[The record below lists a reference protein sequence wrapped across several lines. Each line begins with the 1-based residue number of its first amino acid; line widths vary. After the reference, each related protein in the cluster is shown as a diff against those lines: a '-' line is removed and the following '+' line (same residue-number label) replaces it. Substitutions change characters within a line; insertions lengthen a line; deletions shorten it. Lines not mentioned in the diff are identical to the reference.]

1 MALGEDI
8 VHVDSLEINR
18 EQLEIKLSALKEGKT
33 YLDVSRNGEVYYMDS
48 VYVHKGNVITTNT
61 YLGNSRGAFV
71 IPLATLIYL
80 IYILYQLIR
89 RYSYNRKKTLYDY
102 ANVRD
107 LGMIIFFGSAVLMLL
122 MTLGSAKGID
132 TWIRSIL
139 SSAYGLSIL
148 VLPLALIISILV
160 TISNLELMRKE
171 GRSLRNMLGCFLGVL
186 MCVLTLL
193 PDQLYRWISIYS
205 DIDIQNAG
213 KIWTYLYIALEEII
227 NYSNTYL
234 ECILLSTVILALSA
248 ARRIPSF
255 DRDAIL
261 ILGSQIRS
269 DGGLTNLLK
278 GRADRAV
285 EFAKMQK
292 EATGKDI
299 LFVPT
304 GGKGD
309 DEVISE
315 GEAIKNYLV
324 SIGIAE
330 EQILSEERATNTR
343 ENFRYSLELIQKH
356 GISNPKIA
364 FSTTNYHVFRS
375 GILAHQAGIQAEGIG
390 SKTKR
395 YFWINAFVREFIA
408 TLVTYYRTHLKII
421 GAMILM
427 IFLMAAVQYISNIH

>member
-1 MALGEDI
+1 MKPVRERKYHNAVVALILSAVSLLFIVLLGRTYTMRITLPQGAQSAEEFSVALGEDI

-160 TISNLELMRKE
+160 TISNLE
-171 GRSLRNMLGCFLGVL
+171 
-186 MCVLTLL
+186 
-193 PDQLYRWISIYS
+193 
-205 DIDIQNAG
+205 
-213 KIWTYLYIALEEII
+213 
-227 NYSNTYL
+227 
-234 ECILLSTVILALSA
+234 
-248 ARRIPSF
+248 
-255 DRDAIL
+255 
-261 ILGSQIRS
+261 
-269 DGGLTNLLK
+269 
-278 GRADRAV
+278 
-285 EFAKMQK
+285 
-292 EATGKDI
+292 
-299 LFVPT
+299 
-304 GGKGD
+304 
-309 DEVISE
+309 
-315 GEAIKNYLV
+315 
-324 SIGIAE
+324 
-330 EQILSEERATNTR
+330 
-343 ENFRYSLELIQKH
+343 
-356 GISNPKIA
+356 
-364 FSTTNYHVFRS
+364 
-375 GILAHQAGIQAEGIG
+375 
-390 SKTKR
+390 
-395 YFWINAFVREFIA
+395 
-408 TLVTYYRTHLKII
+408 
-421 GAMILM
+421 
-427 IFLMAAVQYISNIH
+427 